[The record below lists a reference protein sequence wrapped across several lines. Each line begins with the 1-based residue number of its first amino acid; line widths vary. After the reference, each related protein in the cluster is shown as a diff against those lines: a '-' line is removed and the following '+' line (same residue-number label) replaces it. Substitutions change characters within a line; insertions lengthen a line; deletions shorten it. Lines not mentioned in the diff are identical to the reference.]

1 MSEAAASQR
10 RDLLIT
16 TALRLEAW
24 ALRGAVP
31 GARVQRIGMGPQRAQ
46 RAAQRLR
53 SDPGVAWAVA
63 GVCGALDPELAPG
76 DVVVAS
82 ALGGPEGRRIELDA
96 APLAAALAH
105 AGIAARI
112 GEVACVA
119 KAVTGAG
126 RAALA
131 ARGACAVDMESFWL
145 ADAAAGRPIAVL
157 RVVLDGPRHEL
168 WRVDLPLRIV
178 TALRRLRAAAP
189 ALAVWAAD
197 VSVSDAPAR
206 AGVRSSSYC
215 ERPALA

>member
-1 MSEAAASQR
+1 MPSQS

-31 GARVQRIGMGPQRAQ
+31 GARIARVGMGPQRAQ
-46 RAAQRLR
+46 RAAQRLQP
-53 SDPGVAWAVA
+53 DPATAWAVA
-63 GVCGALDPELAPG
+63 GVCGALDPELVPG

-82 ALGGPEGRRIELDA
+82 ALLGPEGRSIELDA
-96 APLAAALAH
+96 APLAMALSH

-112 GEVACVA
+112 GVIACVA
-119 KAVTGAG
+119 KPVTGDG

-145 ADAAAGRPIAVL
+145 ADAAGHRPVAVL

-168 WRVDLPLRIV
+168 WRVDLPARIV

-197 VSVSDAPAR
+197 VSAASSDAPAR
-206 AGVRSSSYC
+206 AGVRTSNDR
-215 ERPALA
+215 ERSALA